1 MDRMGTGTAARRV
14 AGFWRMAPAL
24 LAVAAL
30 GACGKNTTGPSGP
43 TRTVIGTQSGTMQ
56 PFAAGAHPVQA
67 GASGTIDVTVDW
79 GNAGNDFDIFVTSNS
94 CTTNSL
100 ADLEAGLG
108 ACSHITSAQSTNLK
122 PERVTWAGTG
132 GTTYRVWVAN
142 FGLSADSYT
151 VTAGVTN

>member
-1 MDRMGTGTAARRV
+1 MDMSGIGSAARKA

-30 GACGKNTTGPSGP
+30 GACGKSTTGPSGP
-43 TRTVIGTQSGTMQ
+43 QRTVIGTQTGTMQ
-56 PFAAGAHPVQA
+56 SFSAGAHPVQA
-67 GASGTIDVTVDW
+67 GSSGTMDVTLDW
-79 GNAGNDFDIFVTSNS
+79 GNAANDFDIFVTSNNCNTS
-94 CTTNSL
+94 SL
-100 ADLEAGLG
+100 ADLEAGVG
-108 ACSHITSAQSTNLK
+108 SCSHITSAQSSNLK

-132 GTTYRVWVAN
+132 GTTYKVWVAN